1 MMWFLRSAAAPARWS
16 ILSACLLLWIPCHG
30 SAQKTKPS
38 IVGRIVSSL
47 NETPVVGARVSLLA
61 QRKSTTTDSAG
72 RFEFRDLKPGTYQI
86 EALLIGYS
94 PLAAVVD
101 LGEDERKELE
111 FRTDTVGQL
120 LPTIFVDGESQPSLI
135 KILTKFERRMAT
147 GTGRYI
153 TREQILQ
160 RNPMQLTDLIRF
172 LPGVRSHCRGMSC
185 QLLLNQDPRGCGP
198 AIFVDGISTVMQ
210 VLEATHPNSVQGI
223 EVYNGPSDV
232 PPEINNE
239 TARCGGAIA
248 IWTRRGLS
256 P

>member
-1 MMWFLRSAAAPARWS
+1 MWLLRSSAGLARWIAIGAVS
-16 ILSACLLLWIPCHG
+16 LLLIPDLAD
-30 SAQKTKPS
+30 AQKIKPS

-47 NETPVVGARVSLLA
+47 NETPVVGAKVTLIA

-72 RFEFRDLKPGTYQI
+72 RFAFRDLKPGAYHI
-86 EALLIGYS
+86 EALLIGYA
-94 PLAAVVD
+94 PLAALVD
-101 LGEDERKELE
+101 LGEEERKEIE
-111 FRTDTVGQL
+111 FRTDSVGVL

-135 KILTKFERRMAT
+135 KELTKFERRMAV
-147 GTGRYI
+147 GTGRFI

-160 RNPMQLTDLIRF
+160 RNPMVLTDMLRF
-172 LPGVRSHCRGMSC
+172 LPGVRSHCRGMTC
-185 QLLLNQDPRGCGP
+185 QLLLNHDPRGCGP

-210 VLEATHPNSVQGI
+210 VLESTHPNSVQGI
-223 EVYNGPSDV
+223 EVYSGPSEV

-239 TARCGGAIA
+239 AARCGGAIA

>member
-1 MMWFLRSAAAPARWS
+1 MWPFGSSAAPARWS
-16 ILSACLLLWIPCHG
+16 LLGACLLLWIPTDG

-47 NETPVVGARVSLLA
+47 NETPVVGARVTLLQ
-61 QRKSTTTDSAG
+61 QRKSTTTDSVG

-86 EALLIGYS
+86 EAVLLGYS

-101 LGEDERKELE
+101 LGENERKELE
-111 FRTDTVGQL
+111 FRTDSVGAL
-120 LPTIFVDGESQPSLI
+120 LPTIYVDGESQPTLI

-160 RNPMQLTDLIRF
+160 RNPMQLTDMIRF
-172 LPGVRSHCRGMSC
+172 LPGVRSQCRGLSC
-185 QLLLNQDPRGCGP
+185 QLLLNHDPRGCGP
-198 AIFVDGISTVMQ
+198 AIFIDGVSTVMQ

-223 EVYNGPSDV
+223 EIYSGPSDV

-239 TARCGGAIA
+239 AARCGGAIA